1 MPTTPLPDEF
11 VSTLEAAEM
20 LGVPHHW
27 IFRMCVRGQLEGAR
41 VGGRDV
47 ITRES
52 VLSER
57 ARLAA
62 ARRVMRFW
70 SPRHRASRLPFR
82 SRRSQV

>member
-1 MPTTPLPDEF
+1 MPTSLPAEF
-11 VSTLEAAEM
+11 VTTLEAAEF

-27 IFRMCVRGQLEGAR
+27 IFRMCVRGQLER
-41 VGGRDV
+41 VEVDGRDV

-52 VLSER
+52 LMSER

-70 SPRHRASRLPFR
+70 SARNRPARLPFR
-82 SRRSQV
+82 TTRAKV

>member
-1 MPTTPLPDEF
+1 MTTPPPADY
-11 VSTLEAAEM
+11 VTTLEAAEF

-27 IFRMCVRGQLEGAR
+27 IFRMCVRGQLER
-41 VGGRDV
+41 VQVGGRDV

-52 VLSER
+52 LMSER

-70 SPRHRASRLPFR
+70 SARNRPARLPFR
-82 SRRSQV
+82 SPRVQV

>member
-1 MPTTPLPDEF
+1 MRTSLPDEY
-11 VSTLEAAEM
+11 VSTLEAAET

-27 IFRMCVRGQLEGAR
+27 IFRMCVRGQLER
-41 VGGRDV
+41 VQVDGRDV

-52 VLSER
+52 LMSEG

-70 SPRHRASRLPFR
+70 SPGDRPARLPFR
-82 SRRSQV
+82 SRRSEV